1 MKTKKIKRGSIE
13 NMVTGIF
20 CAVGAAGLLMFAI
33 LGTPA
38 DIDRINAA
46 IRSLF

>member
-13 NMVTGIF
+13 SMVIGLF
-20 CAVGAAGLLMFAI
+20 CAFGSAGLLMFAVF
-33 LGTPA
+33 GTPA